1 MARFMRLDVLTE
13 IIHTGVVPVFYHED
27 VEVAK
32 AIIEAC
38 AAGGVRAIE
47 FTNRGDNA
55 YRVFSDLVIHFSK
68 ANPSLILGGGSVLDP
83 GTGALYIAS
92 GANFI
97 VGSVLNPDLAKVCNR
112 RKIAYCPGC
121 GSASEISQ
129 AEEWGVEIVKVFPG
143 DSVGGPAFVKSIL
156 GPTPWTRM
164 MPTGGVE
171 ATRESIRAW
180 FAAGVAAVGIG
191 SHLVKKE
198 WVKAGRY
205 AEITTLTQNVITWAR
220 EARKKP
226 TTVEGT

>member
-68 ANPSLILGGGSVLDP
+68 ANPSLILGVGSVLDP

-205 AEITTLTQNVITWAR
+205 ADVTALTRNVIAWAE
-220 EARKKP
+220 EARQ
-226 TTVEGT
+226 